1 MQDINNG
8 IIKVVRSLAVKKYR
22 DDERLFVAEG
32 TKCVRDTWDYFN
44 CKWLI
49 CTRAWHDR
57 LANATMHDKIVL
69 ANNQQMAK
77 MSQFSTPSDVIAVYE
92 MPEKEIDEKE
102 VRDGLNIVLDN
113 VQDPGNLGTI
123 IRLADW
129 YGIKN
134 IFASIGTVDVYNHK
148 VVQATMGAISRVKVH
163 YCDVPNLLE
172 EYNDLPVWGTF
183 LDGDNIYQSELDNK
197 GFVVFG
203 NEGQGI
209 GQKVSKLVNKRL
221 LIPSWNS
228 GETVYCF
235 GSAPA
240 VTLFPIL
247 SQSTICIS
255 WSRPALL
262 GLEGFTLC
270 FGPITR
276 AIISVPLRAP

>member
-129 YGIKN
+129 YGIKS

-172 EYNDLPVWGTF
+172 EYNDLCAKKAWFSGT
-183 LDGDNIYQSELDNK
+183 DVRRGAS
-197 GFVVFG
+197 VCR
-203 NEGQGI
+203 
-209 GQKVSKLVNKRL
+209 KRY
-221 LIPSWNS
+221 P
-228 GETVYCF
+228 
-235 GSAPA
+235 
-240 VTLFPIL
+240 
-247 SQSTICIS
+247 
-255 WSRPALL
+255 
-262 GLEGFTLC
+262 
-270 FGPITR
+270 
-276 AIISVPLRAP
+276 

>member
-1 MQDINNG
+1 M
-8 IIKVVRSLAVKKYR
+8 
-22 DDERLFVAEG
+22 
-32 TKCVRDTWDYFN
+32 
-44 CKWLI
+44 I
-49 CTRAWHDR
+49 CTRALHDR

-228 GETVYCF
+228 GETSESLNV
-235 GSAPA
+235 GVATA
-240 VTLFPIL
+240 VV
-247 SQSTICIS
+247 IS
-255 WSRPALL
+255 EFR
-262 GLEGFTLC
+262 
-270 FGPITR
+270 R
-276 AIISVPLRAP
+276 SVLKNK

>member
-22 DDERLFVAEG
+22 DEERLFVAEG

-69 ANNQQMAK
+69 ANNQQMSR

-92 MPEKEIDEKE
+92 MPEKQIDEKE
-102 VRDGLNIVLDN
+102 VRDGLSIVLDN
-113 VQDPGNLGTI
+113 IQDPGNLGTI

-134 IFASIGTVDVYNHK
+134 IFASVGTVDVYNHK
-148 VVQATMGAISRVKVH
+148 VVQATMGAISRVQVH
-163 YCDVPNLLE
+163 YGDLVDLLDDYPE
-172 EYNDLPVWGTF
+172 LPVWGTF
-183 LDGDNIYQSELDNK
+183 LDGENIYNTALENR

-209 GQKVSKLVNKRL
+209 GQKVAKKVSKRL

-228 GETVYCF
+228 GDTSESLNV
-235 GSAPA
+235 GVAAA
-240 VTLFPIL
+240 VVVSEF
-247 SQSTICIS
+247 
-255 WSRPALL
+255 RRGALK
-262 GLEGFTLC
+262 
-270 FGPITR
+270 
-276 AIISVPLRAP
+276 SK

>member
-32 TKCVRDTWDYFN
+32 TKCVRDTWYYFN

-77 MSQFSTPSDVIAVYE
+77 MSQFSNPSDVIAVYE
-92 MPEKEIDEKE
+92 MPKKAIDEKE

-209 GQKVSKLVNKRL
+209 GQKVAKLVTKRL

-228 GETVYCF
+228 GKTSESLNVGVAT
-235 GSAPA
+235 A
-240 VTLFPIL
+240 VV
-247 SQSTICIS
+247 IS
-255 WSRPALL
+255 EFR
-262 GLEGFTLC
+262 
-270 FGPITR
+270 R
-276 AIISVPLRAP
+276 SVLINK

>member
-77 MSQFSTPSDVIAVYE
+77 MSQFSNPSDVIAVYE
-92 MPEKEIDEKE
+92 MPKKAIDEKE

-163 YCDVPNLLE
+163 Y
-172 EYNDLPVWGTF
+172 NDLPVWGTF

-209 GQKVSKLVNKRL
+209 GQKVAKLVTKRL

-228 GETVYCF
+228 GKTSESLNVGVAT
-235 GSAPA
+235 A
-240 VTLFPIL
+240 VV
-247 SQSTICIS
+247 IS
-255 WSRPALL
+255 EFR
-262 GLEGFTLC
+262 
-270 FGPITR
+270 R
-276 AIISVPLRAP
+276 SVLKNK

>member
-8 IIKVVRSLAVKKYR
+8 IIKAVRSLAVKKYR

-57 LANATMHDKIVL
+57 LANATMHDKIVF

-77 MSQFSTPSDVIAVYE
+77 MSQFSNPSDVIAVYE
-92 MPEKEIDEKE
+92 MPEKAIDEKE

-209 GQKVSKLVNKRL
+209 GQKVAKLVTKRL

-228 GETVYCF
+228 GETSESLNV
-235 GSAPA
+235 GVATA
-240 VTLFPIL
+240 VV
-247 SQSTICIS
+247 IS
-255 WSRPALL
+255 EFR
-262 GLEGFTLC
+262 
-270 FGPITR
+270 R
-276 AIISVPLRAP
+276 SVLKNK

>member
-1 MQDINNG
+1 
-8 IIKVVRSLAVKKYR
+8 
-22 DDERLFVAEG
+22 
-32 TKCVRDTWDYFN
+32 
-44 CKWLI
+44 
-49 CTRAWHDR
+49 
-57 LANATMHDKIVL
+57 
-69 ANNQQMAK
+69 MAK
-77 MSQFSTPSDVIAVYE
+77 MSQFSNPSDVIAVYE
-92 MPEKEIDEKE
+92 MPKKEIDEKE

-183 LDGDNIYQSELDNK
+183 LDGDNIYQSALDNK

-209 GQKVSKLVNKRL
+209 GQKVAKLVTKRL

-228 GETVYCF
+228 GETSESLNV
-235 GSAPA
+235 GVATA
-240 VTLFPIL
+240 VV
-247 SQSTICIS
+247 IS
-255 WSRPALL
+255 EFR
-262 GLEGFTLC
+262 
-270 FGPITR
+270 R
-276 AIISVPLRAP
+276 SVLKNK